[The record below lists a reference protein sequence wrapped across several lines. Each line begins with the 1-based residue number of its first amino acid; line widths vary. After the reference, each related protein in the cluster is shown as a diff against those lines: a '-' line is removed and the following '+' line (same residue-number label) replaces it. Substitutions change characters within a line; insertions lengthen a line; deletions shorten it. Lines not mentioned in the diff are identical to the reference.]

1 MATEVGAMDW
11 PLSQEEKKTQVMRL
25 YNQDVK
31 AADQLIQAG
40 NSSVQTLQSEVEAIR
55 SAIEAQ
61 GILVSLS
68 KETTASPASR
78 AEQHHDKKDKD
89 KDAEIERLR
98 GAVESATALLRAM
111 SVSRTCDDTPSD
123 LEEDVDQRCHGT
135 PLRCHA
141 PRCRSEGGLR
151 SMADLCG
158 PPLKSAL
165 SRTPRTSRCTTPR
178 RVSFGRREEVV
189 TGSDSEVEDR
199 CQVDGNNYEHV
210 DESLNS
216 LDIGESPE
224 RTARRSAD
232 EAEPEPEEDLLY
244 EPCTIVLPELRAGRD
259 VSKLGFIVFNLPPEE
274 MRIKSVAPGSWADK
288 SGIQPEDVIVVVNGK
303 RVQFLNGPRTMEILK
318 SRPLRL
324 LLEREGP
331 IDPPSPLAGESSP
344 RPEERNLSDDQTP
357 GVVSSLLSWFSQ

>member
-1 MATEVGAMDW
+1 MATEGGAMDW

-68 KETTASPASR
+68 KETTAVASR
-78 AEQHHDKKDKD
+78 VEHHQD
-89 KDAEIERLR
+89 KDAEMERLR

-111 SVSRTCDDTPSD
+111 SVSRTCEDTRND
-123 LEEDVDQRCHGT
+123 LEEDVDPRCHGT

-151 SMADLCG
+151 SMADLCV

-165 SRTPRTSRCTTPR
+165 SRTPRTSRCATPR

-199 CQVDGNNYEHV
+199 CQHGNNHQHV
-210 DESLNS
+210 GESLNS

-232 EAEPEPEEDLLY
+232 EAEPEPEEDLLH

-259 VSKLGFIVFNLPPEE
+259 VSKLGFVVFSLPPEE
-274 MRIKSVAPGSWADK
+274 MRIKSVAPGSWAEK

-303 RVQFLNGPRTMEILK
+303 RVQFLNGARTMEILK
-318 SRPLRL
+318 NRPLRL

-331 IDPPSPLAGESSP
+331 LDPPSPLAGESSP
-344 RPEERNLSDDQTP
+344 RLEERILPDDGTP
-357 GVVSSLLSWFSQ
+357 GVVSSLLSWFNQ